1 MKGVVSVPV
10 YKDEYGRKT
19 WYCKIRYTDWTG
31 TVRQHKKRGFLK
43 KSDALQYERDFLAKQ
58 SGSCEMTFGSLVE
71 LYMTDCK
78 SRLRQTT
85 FEGKSNIINTKILP
99 FFSKLPV
106 NGISATDIRKWQN
119 ALLDDP
125 AGYSPTYLKTINN
138 QLSAI
143 FNFAVKYYGL
153 PKNPAAV
160 AGSIGKKNASDM
172 EFWTQEEFQR
182 FAEAIADKPASYAMF
197 NVLFW
202 TGMRSGEL
210 LALTLNDV
218 NFEAKT
224 VSITKTYARLNGKDI
239 VNPPKTPKS
248 NREITVPDFLL
259 DVIRDYADRLV
270 DYEPSERLFC
280 YSKHHLN
287 AEMERGCAASGV
299 KKIRVHDIRHS
310 HASLLI
316 ELGFTPLLISE
327 RLGHENIETTLQT
340 YSHLYPDKHGE
351 VSDRL
356 NVLFSPKKEGKSE

>member
-1 MKGVVSVPV
+1 MSV

-58 SGSCEMTFGSLVE
+58 AGGCDMSFGSMVE

-85 FEGKSNIINTKILP
+85 YEGKENIINNKILP
-99 FFSKLPV
+99 FFSKLQLDTITPAV
-106 NGISATDIRKWQN
+106 IRKWQN
-119 ALLDDP
+119 ELLDDP
-125 AGYSPTYLKTINN
+125 AEYSPTYLKTIIN

-143 FNFAVKYYGL
+143 FNFAVRYYGL
-153 PKNPAAV
+153 SKNPVAI
-160 AGSIGKKNASDM
+160 AGSIGKKNASAM
-172 EFWTQEEFQR
+172 QFWTQEEFQL
-182 FAEAIADKPASYAMF
+182 FIEAVSDKPASVAIF
-197 NVLFW
+197 NTLFW

-210 LALTLNDV
+210 LALTLNDI
-218 NFEAKT
+218 NFDTKT
-224 VSITKTYARLNGKDI
+224 ISISKTYARLNGEDI
-239 VNPPKTPKS
+239 INPPKTPKS
-248 NREITVPDFLL
+248 NREITAPDFLL
-259 DVIRDYADRLV
+259 EILKDYADRLF
-270 DYEPSERLFC
+270 DYEPHERLFEC
-280 YSKHHLN
+280 TKSHLN
-287 AEMERGCAASGV
+287 TEMERGCKKSGV

-351 VSDRL
+351 VSSRL
-356 NVLFSPKKEGKSE
+356 NTLFSPKKGQNSE